1 MTEKPPCR
9 KTLVYCNFNVCTDIV
24 IEKAASDTPWRVSSN
39 SQACHI
45 LHGSNNS
52 LEGSA
57 VIKANVKFM
66 TFYTF
71 RVQEVSIS
79 LFGDLNPKLR
89 SWPLLKFYR
98 HFKRLNVKQ
107 IVFISEIQRRHRCQR
122 HKHADAG
129 VSRFLNDWWERL
141 KSSGRSAHFRL
152 HRRGVWLQ
160 ISSRHSSY

>member
-1 MTEKPPCR
+1 MWEWLHVAFWGKCILWFYGTHNFLWTVMRVVVESARHCHKKTPQKNMTEKPPCR

-89 SWPLLKFYR
+89 SWPLWPSFTDTLR
-98 HFKRLNVKQ
+98 
-107 IVFISEIQRRHRCQR
+107 
-122 HKHADAG
+122 D
-129 VSRFLNDWWERL
+129 
-141 KSSGRSAHFRL
+141 
-152 HRRGVWLQ
+152 
-160 ISSRHSSY
+160 